1 MLQEKLQNDLKESLK
16 SGDAFRLSTLRMA
29 QAALHN
35 KALEKRAA
43 SVKAGGTPEDAVL
56 NDEEALVVIRNE
68 AKRRKDAAAEYEKGN
83 RRDLAEKELKEL
95 EILKQYLP
103 AEVDDAAIEVAVSE
117 AVSEIGQDPKQFGRI
132 MGLAMKKL
140 GSGASGDRVSA
151 AVKKYTSGQS

>member
-1 MLQEKLQNDLKESLK
+1 MR

-35 KALEKRAA
+35 KALEKRA
-43 SVKAGGTPEDAVL
+43 SLVKAGGAPGDAVL
-56 NDEEALVVIRNE
+56 NDEEALAVIRGE
-68 AKRRKDAAAEYEKGN
+68 AKHRKDAAVEYEKGS

-103 AEVDDAAIEVAVSE
+103 AEAGDAAIAAAVRETVAEV
-117 AVSEIGQDPKQFGRI
+117 GKDPKQFGRI

-140 GSGASGDRVSA
+140 GSAASGDRVSA
-151 AVKKYTSGQS
+151 AVKKAIDG

>member
-1 MLQEKLQNDLKESLK
+1 
-16 SGDAFRLSTLRMA
+16 MA

-56 NDEEALVVIRNE
+56 NDKETLTVIRAE
-68 AKRRKDAAAEYEKGN
+68 VKRRKDAAVEYEKGN
-83 RRDLAEKELKEL
+83 RRELAEKELKEV

-103 AEVDDAAIEVAVSE
+103 AEADDIVIEAAVRE
-117 AVSEIGQDPKQFGRI
+117 AVSEVGQDPKQFGRI

-140 GSGASGDRVSA
+140 EGGAPGDRVSA
-151 AVKKYTSGQS
+151 AVKKAVDG